1 MDFSAPSDD
10 PTKNLLTQETSEKL
24 SKRNKVNQAPVD
36 YNTKNIDSSIE
47 NKAKAGSKDVAYQKF
62 FTENDLRDSQIYND
76 QSFEKENLIGQYHEH
91 VEEDQPRFIEIDSK
105 MENDQKP
112 SSDIKFNK
120 ENSKTSTEP
129 EIVVH
134 EVQPDDTI
142 ERLCI
147 QYNVNKDVIRK
158 ANEFSGEEIYMFK
171 TLKIPRTRGKLYDTM
186 NQTEEERKN
195 TLKLYAID

>member
-1 MDFSAPSDD
+1 M
-10 PTKNLLTQETSEKL
+10 
-24 SKRNKVNQAPVD
+24 
-36 YNTKNIDSSIE
+36 
-47 NKAKAGSKDVAYQKF
+47 
-62 FTENDLRDSQIYND
+62 
-76 QSFEKENLIGQYHEH
+76 IGQYQEH

-105 MENDQKP
+105 MENDEKS
-112 SSDIKFNK
+112 SSDKKINK